1 MVNIGSI
8 KAFIAAIKRTP
19 SYLAT
24 NPVVKDIQ
32 TKGIRYCPQALGDVY
47 VRTIPQKK
55 SVQLIDNMAGKL
67 NITPD
72 NYETLSLQLYRNIHK
87 SGKNFAS
94 TGVIKELVQKTGLSE
109 AQFAQEMD
117 SLATMITLLKPTSL
131 KFEEPHKIF
140 DIMIWEIK
148 AKVSYIAKGMS
159 GSVYKIEIPGA
170 KPIALKKY
178 HGDIHQIANSE
189 GVYAEAAIQKKL
201 YEDGGSDTAA
211 LICTNP
217 DRGWIL
223 SEFIDSN
230 YKMRTN
236 GIKVKEYLEKNG
248 LMFDDINGGMNIKD
262 SAGNDILVEFG
273 YIIPKSR
280 KIKDLHYFIIDVN
293 EEILKEKQTINY
305 DKIVKLYEENPKKRF
320 QIIHDLQ
327 RFYDEGF
334 DTDLYKTFYER
345 TKNTPQMRLNN
356 DYSWYLFAKEITD
369 DSIMPAS
376 ERLQKAKAAQKAF
389 NECGFEVI

>member
-1 MVNIGSI
+1 
-8 KAFIAAIKRTP
+8 
-19 SYLAT
+19 
-24 NPVVKDIQ
+24 
-32 TKGIRYCPQALGDVY
+32 
-47 VRTIPQKK
+47 
-55 SVQLIDNMAGKL
+55 
-67 NITPD
+67 
-72 NYETLSLQLYRNIHK
+72 
-87 SGKNFAS
+87 
-94 TGVIKELVQKTGLSE
+94 
-109 AQFAQEMD
+109 
-117 SLATMITLLKPTSL
+117 
-131 KFEEPHKIF
+131 
-140 DIMIWEIK
+140 
-148 AKVSYIAKGMS
+148 MS

-201 YEDGGSDTAA
+201 YEDGVSDTAA

-262 SAGNDILVEFG
+262 SAGNDILVDFG

-280 KIKDLHYFIIDVN
+280 KIKDLHYFIRDVN

-305 DKIVKLYEENPKKRF
+305 DKIVKLYEQILKKDSRLF
-320 QIIHDLQ
+320 MTCNA
-327 RFYDEGF
+327 F
-334 DTDLYKTFYER
+334 T
-345 TKNTPQMRLNN
+345 TKVLILIYTKHFMKGR
-356 DYSWYLFAKEITD
+356 KI
-369 DSIMPAS
+369 
-376 ERLQKAKAAQKAF
+376 LQK
-389 NECGFEVI
+389 